1 MLLDQFAVALTMGA
15 TYSLIAI
22 GFSLSF
28 RTMGLL
34 NFTVPE
40 LMMAGA
46 MFGFSLATSLN
57 LPFYLVAPLAALGS
71 GFLGFLIERYGISP
85 IRRRKGPL
93 ANQIIATI
101 GWAAILSN
109 TAMIVWGPLPMA
121 YPNRFT
127 GSAFHIGNVPISYE
141 NLIILTSAVAVMILL
156 HLFFQTSRIGYAMRA
171 CADDEEAAMIVG
183 INPAKVT
190 AWGYSLSGSLA
201 GLAGVY
207 IGTLFYVAFD
217 MGSFGLR
224 TFAAAVLGGFGDIIG
239 ATFGGFVLGL
249 IDVIGSYYFPS
260 SYRDVVAYTI
270 IILILL
276 IRPYGLLGRAKRIA

>member
-1 MLLDQFAVALTMGA
+1 MGA
-15 TYSLIAI
+15 IYSLIAI
-22 GFSLSF
+22 GFSLTF
-28 RTMGLL
+28 RIIGLL

-46 MFGFSLATSLN
+46 MFGFSLATSLK

-71 GFLGFLIERYGISP
+71 GVLGFLIERFGISP

-101 GWAAILSN
+101 GWAAVLSN
-109 TAMIVWGPLPMA
+109 TAMIIWGPLPMA
-121 YPNRFT
+121 YPNQST
-127 GSAFHIGNVPISYE
+127 GSAFHIGDIPISNE
-141 NLIILTSAVAVMILL
+141 NLIILASAVGVMILL

-183 INPAKVT
+183 ISPAKVT
-190 AWGYSLSGSLA
+190 SWGFFLSGSLA

-207 IGTLFYVAFD
+207 IGTIFYASFD

-224 TFAAAVLGGFGDIIG
+224 AFAAAVLGGFGNIVG

-249 IDVIGSYYFPS
+249 IDVVGSYYFPS
-260 SYRDVVAYTI
+260 GYRDVVAFTTV
-270 IILILL
+270 ILLLL
-276 IRPYGLLGRAKRIA
+276 IRPYGLLGKARRIA

>member
-1 MLLDQFAVALTMGA
+1 MLLDQLVVAITMGA

-22 GFSLSF
+22 GFSLTF

-34 NFTVPE
+34 NFTIPE

-46 MFGFSLATSLN
+46 MFGLTLATSFK

-71 GFLGFLIERYGISP
+71 GVLGFLIERYGISP
-85 IRRRKGPL
+85 IRRRKGPM

-101 GWAAILSN
+101 GWAAVLSN
-109 TAMIVWGPLPMA
+109 IAMIVWGPVPMA
-121 YPNRFT
+121 YPNRLA
-127 GSAFHIGNVPISYE
+127 GSAFRIGNIPLSYE
-141 NLIILTSAVAVMILL
+141 NLIILVSAVAVMILL
-156 HLFFQTSRIGYAMRA
+156 HLFLQTSRIGYALRA

-183 INPAKVT
+183 ISPAKVT
-190 AWGYSLSGSLA
+190 AWGFSISSALA

-207 IGTLFYVAFD
+207 IGTLFYASFD

-224 TFAAAVLGGFGDIIG
+224 TFAAAVLGGFGDIVG

-260 SYRDVVAYTI
+260 SYRDVVAFTL

-276 IRPYGLLGRAKRIA
+276 IRPYGLLGKARRIA